1 MEVFSS
7 IRHFSLV
14 TGHFP
19 MNPSEPQFWMMIAS
33 IVIAVCFI
41 VMAIALIA
49 VAMTVRKVIATVQRV
64 EERVDPLITQVN
76 AISVQGKEMS
86 VQFTEVAGNLAVA
99 TKHLAES
106 TELIKQEVAELRSI
120 VTHTA
125 IVARDKV
132 ELVSDTIDR
141 THMQVTDTTRF
152 VQHKIV
158 EPARE
163 IAAIMAGVRKGLE
176 VLFAPAPKQL
186 DRVYMDEDMFIG

>member
-1 MEVFSS
+1 
-7 IRHFSLV
+7 
-14 TGHFP
+14 
-19 MNPSEPQFWMMIAS
+19 MNASDPQFWMMIAS

-49 VAMTVRKVIATVQRV
+49 VAMTVRRVTATVQRV

-86 VQFTEVAGNLAVA
+86 VQFTEVATNLAIA

-106 TELIKQEVAELRSI
+106 TELIKEEVAELRSL
-120 VTHTA
+120 VSSTA
-125 IVARDKV
+125 LVARDKV
-132 ELVSDTIDR
+132 EMVSDTIDR
-141 THMQVTDTTRF
+141 THGQVVDTTEF
-152 VQHKIV
+152 VQRKIV

-176 VLFAPAPKQL
+176 VLFAPSPNQL
-186 DRVYMDEDMFIG
+186 DRAYMDEDMFIG